1 MSQLDNVDAITA
13 FPQVEGLDVK
23 SVKPIPHMVVIPISA
38 HIQDMCDRLAAGGDI
53 GHVVAAQVG
62 GETYAIDKLEV
73 LFAYRES
80 GKQTV
85 PCHVMPFTST
95 DEALLAHVFASISF
109 PVNPFLYG
117 AAIDVLRG
125 SLGEERLTGIEPKY
139 MEIFRLPLVEEIRVR
154 MTEYITEL
162 GKRHRHIPSFY
173 HIFKIVARVD
183 RGVQVAVMD
192 YILKYCDRLTD
203 LTGVYSVT
211 DLSNTESLISHF
223 QNAKISEE
231 EPEEEEEEEP
241 SKVVVEVNDA
251 EPGYYHEPDS
261 IYMDFRCKCGHEYV
275 VNTKN
280 PSVREREDKNDMV
293 VLSGEYGSPM
303 YPIRHDA
310 VDYLN
315 LDTKPTVHYYMPFGG
330 DSGRVVF
337 LSTRPMPKQV
347 LEKIKRVIEAHEKRP
362 AAPRQEIRSR

>member
-1 MSQLDNVDAITA
+1 MSQPEWRDL
-13 FPQVEGLDVK
+13 K

-38 HIQDMCDRLAAGGDI
+38 HIQDMCDRIEAGDDI
-53 GHVVAAQVG
+53 GHVVAARVG
-62 GETYAIDKLEV
+62 DETYAIDNLEV
-73 LFAYRES
+73 MFAYRKA

-85 PCHVMPFTST
+85 PCHVTPFIST
-95 DEALLAHVFASISF
+95 DEALLAHVFASINF

-117 AAIDVLRG
+117 AAVDVLRG
-125 SLGEERLTGIEPKY
+125 SLGEGRLTGIEPKY
-139 MEIFRLPLVEEIRVR
+139 MEIYMLPLVEEIRVR

-173 HIFKIVARVD
+173 HIFKIVARVE
-183 RGVQVAVMD
+183 RSAQVAVMD

-203 LTGVYSVT
+203 LTGIYSVT
-211 DLSNTESLISHF
+211 DLSNTESLVSHF
-223 QNAKISEE
+223 RGVKIKEE
-231 EPEEEEEEEP
+231 KPEEEEE
-241 SKVVVEVNDA
+241 SGDVVVEVNDDK
-251 EPGYYHEPDS
+251 PGYYHEPDS
-261 IYMDFRCKCGHEYV
+261 IYMDFRCKCGNEYV

-280 PSVREREDKNDMV
+280 PSVREREDKKDLV

-330 DSGRVVF
+330 DSGRVVV
-337 LSTRPMPKQV
+337 LSTCPITKRA
-347 LEKIKRVIEAHEKRP
+347 LEKAKEAIEEHE
-362 AAPRQEIRSR
+362 

>member
-1 MSQLDNVDAITA
+1 MSHLENVDATTA
-13 FPQVEGLDVK
+13 FPQVEELDVK

-38 HIQDMCDRLAAGGDI
+38 HIQDMCDRLEAGGDV
-53 GHVVAAQVG
+53 GHVVAARVG
-62 GETYAIDKLEV
+62 SETYAIDNLEV
-73 LFAYRES
+73 LFAYREA

-85 PCHVMPFTST
+85 PCHVTPFIST

-117 AAIDVLRG
+117 AAVDVLSV

-173 HIFKIVARVD
+173 HIFKIVARVE
-183 RGVQVAVMD
+183 RSVQVAVMD

-211 DLSNTESLISHF
+211 DQSNTESLISHF
-223 QNAKISEE
+223 RNAKIKEE
-231 EPEEEEEEEP
+231 EPEEEEE
-241 SKVVVEVNDA
+241 SGDVVVKVNDD

-280 PSVREREDKNDMV
+280 PSVREREDKKDIV

-347 LEKIKRVIEAHEKRP
+347 LEKIKRVIEAHEKR
-362 AAPRQEIRSR
+362 AVVPRQEIDGR